1 MQTFKDRFN
10 PKVKKNHVPFGMLFI
25 QIMSTVGANVFDMET
40 FTGASQLIWVTLVK
54 MEIAVEFP
62 KYDQKHIKKKVKKE
76 PKEEP
81 QFVVGQILCLKLHL

>member
-1 MQTFKDRFN
+1 M
-10 PKVKKNHVPFGMLFI
+10 
-25 QIMSTVGANVFDMET
+25 
-40 FTGASQLIWVTLVK
+40 K